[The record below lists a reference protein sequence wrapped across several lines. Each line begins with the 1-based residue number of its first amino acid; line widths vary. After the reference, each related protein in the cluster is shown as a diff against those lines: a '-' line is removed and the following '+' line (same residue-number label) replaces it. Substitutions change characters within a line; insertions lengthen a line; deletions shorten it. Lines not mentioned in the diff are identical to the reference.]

1 MTDKTSFESV
11 IKSEFV
17 RVDQCLKGS
26 NSISCNNNSGL
37 FTSNSGKYHQI
48 VGDTIAKSGVK
59 YKTGAYL
66 HFSNS
71 RKN

>member
-1 MTDKTSFESV
+1 M

-17 RVDQCLKGS
+17 RVDRCLKGS